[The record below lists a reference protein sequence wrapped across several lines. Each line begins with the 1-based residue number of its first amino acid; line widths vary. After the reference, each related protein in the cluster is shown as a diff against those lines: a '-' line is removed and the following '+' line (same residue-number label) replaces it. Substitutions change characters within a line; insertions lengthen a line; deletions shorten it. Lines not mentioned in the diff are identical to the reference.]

1 MDATHANLCIKCA
14 PGFFEGVL
22 NIILNAESLLAPPV
36 SGIGHYTSCLAAGLE
51 QHPDIS
57 QILYFS
63 RFRFEKERPITRSGR
78 QTGTLRS
85 WVRGLPC
92 VYTAYT
98 EVHNFF
104 FRRMAGK
111 LRGYLY
117 HEPNFVL
124 KPYDGPS
131 VATIH
136 DLSYIH
142 YPGFHPKDRIAHME
156 RGMPGTLAQVA
167 HLITDSAY
175 VRRELIEI
183 LGVAPEKVTAIPL
196 GVDQVFHPRER
207 NELELVLEQYGLRDA
222 AYLLFV
228 GTLEPR
234 KNLLRL
240 VEAYSRLPL
249 SLRDRF
255 PLVLVGM
262 RDWLAESLDKIVTPL
277 EKRGQV
283 RRLGYVPDEDLPLIY
298 AGAYAFAFPSLYEG
312 FGLPPLEA
320 MASGVPVLSANRSSL
335 PEVVA
340 DVALL
345 VDPEDVEAI
354 TAGLERLLLDEDF
367 RSAARQEGLVRAS
380 QFTWSVCV
388 DQTVAVYRQV
398 LAATC

>member
-1 MDATHANLCIKCA
+1 MKAAS
-14 PGFFEGVL
+14 GFFEGVL
-22 NIILNAESLLAPPV
+22 HIILNAESLLTPPV
-36 SGIGHYTSCLAAGLE
+36 SGVGHYTLCLAAGLE

-57 QILYFS
+57 QISYFS
-63 RFRFEKERPITRSGR
+63 GVRFGKERPVTCSGQR
-78 QTGTLRS
+78 TSTLKS
-85 WVRGLPC
+85 WVRNLPY
-92 VYTAYT
+92 VHTAYT
-98 EVHNFF
+98 EVRNFF
-104 FRRMAGK
+104 FRRMARRLLGS
-111 LRGYLY
+111 LY
-117 HEPNFVL
+117 HEPNFIL
-124 KPYDGPS
+124 KPYEGPS

-142 YPGFHPKDRIAHME
+142 YPEFHPQDRITHME
-156 RGMPGTLAQVA
+156 RGMPRTLAQAA

-183 LGVAPEKVTAIPL
+183 LGVTPEKVTAIPL
-196 GVDQVFHPRER
+196 GVDPVFHPRER
-207 NELELVLEQYGLRDA
+207 DELEPVLERYGLRDVE
-222 AYLLFV
+222 YLLFV

-234 KNLLRL
+234 KNLSRL

-255 PLVLVGM
+255 PLVLIGM
-262 RDWLAESLDKIVTPL
+262 RDWLAESLDKIIAPL
-277 EKRGQV
+277 EKRGQA

-298 AGAYAFAFPSLYEG
+298 AGAHAFAFPSLYEG

-320 MASGVPVLSANRSSL
+320 MSSGVPVLSSNRSSL

-367 RSAARQEGLVRAS
+367 RSVARQEGLVRAS